1 MLRCWAAL
9 ILLGE
14 QASATPGPTPGPTPA
29 PSPAPSP
36 APTGPTCGAGYTLVS
51 WGTGESKCL
60 QLTASGRTFDECA
73 TTECP
78 KRGGHLACIG
88 SAQEFDAVFDEFS
101 SDPCADGGCDGR
113 RRLGAGELKGGYPAG
128 CAFVGQNLCNS
139 KEEWEWTTTSCAG
152 VDPEAVWAGGQ
163 PDNWAGAEK
172 CGMMCNQLDGGLHDG
187 PCHNTIHCL
196 CEERV
201 ARTEELNYDNFDKGS
216 CPEPVWWGLYIA
228 TFLIGFVWCF
238 SAGYG
243 CCGIPRMKEHNK
255 KQADNLCCG
264 ILFILTFLQ
273 LIFWLII
280 SPAFGMN
287 PIIGLMGGLGDV
299 VGITAAWY
307 WSRYTN
313 EHWYPPE
320 PPVAPAPE
328 PPVIVGPS
336 MAPVAYGG
344 EVATAQPVIQG
355 AVVMGAVK
363 EGTEPP
369 PLHEICD
376 ALKRNLGLDGN
387 FEEVVNAACLQL
399 GVAPTG
405 SLPEKADACW
415 RAMEG

>member
-14 QASATPGPTPGPTPA
+14 QASATPGPTPGPT
-29 PSPAPSP
+29 PAPSP

-60 QLTASGRTFDECA
+60 QLTASGKTFDECA
-73 TTECP
+73 TKVCP
-78 KRGGHLACIG
+78 GKGGHLACIG
-88 SAQEFDAVFDEFS
+88 SAKEFDAVFDAFT

-113 RRLGAGELKGGYPAG
+113 RRLGAGELEGGWPAG
-128 CAFVGQNLCNS
+128 CAFVGQNRCNS
-139 KEEWEWTTTSCAG
+139 KEEWEWTTTSCAA
-152 VDPEAVWAGGQ
+152 VDPEAVWHAGE
-163 PDNWAGAEK
+163 PNDYAGAEK
-172 CGMMCNQLDGGLHDG
+172 CGMLCNNMDGGLNDG

-201 ARTEELNYDNFDKGS
+201 ARTEELNYDNYDKGS

-228 TFLIGFVWCF
+228 AFLLGFAWCF

-255 KQADNLCCG
+255 QQADNLCCG
-264 ILFILTFLQ
+264 IFLMI
-273 LIFWLII
+273 IFVTIVYHGVL
-280 SPAFGMN
+280 SPIFGMN
-287 PIIGLMGGLGDV
+287 PLLHIIAAIGDV
-299 VGITAAWY
+299 VGFTAAYY
-307 WSRYTN
+307 WSQYTN

-328 PPVIVGPS
+328 PPIIVGPS

-344 EVATAQPVIQG
+344 EVATAQPVVQG
-355 AVVMGAVK
+355 AVIQGVK

-376 ALKRNLGLDGN
+376 ALKRNLGVDGN

-399 GVAPTG
+399 GVPPTG

>member
-14 QASATPGPTPGPTPA
+14 QASATPGPTP
-29 PSPAPSP
+29 APSP
-36 APTGPTCGAGYTLVS
+36 APTGPTCGDGYTLVS

-60 QLTASGRTFDECA
+60 QLTASGKTFDECA
-73 TTECP
+73 TKVCP
-78 KRGGHLACIG
+78 GKGGHLACIG
-88 SAQEFDAVFDEFS
+88 SAKEFDAVFDAFT

-113 RRLGAGELKGGYPAG
+113 RRLGAGELEGGWPAG
-128 CAFVGQNLCNS
+128 CAFVGQNRCNS
-139 KEEWEWTTTSCAG
+139 KEEWEWTTTSCAA
-152 VDPEAVWAGGQ
+152 VDPEAVWHAGE
-163 PDNWAGAEK
+163 PNDYAGAEK
-172 CGMMCNQLDGGLHDG
+172 CGMLCNNMDGGLNDG

-228 TFLIGFVWCF
+228 AFLLGFAWCF

-255 KQADNLCCG
+255 QQADNLCCG
-264 ILFILTFLQ
+264 IFLMI
-273 LIFWLII
+273 IFVTIVYHGVL
-280 SPAFGMN
+280 SPIFGMN
-287 PIIGLMGGLGDV
+287 PLLHIIAAIGDV
-299 VGITAAWY
+299 VGFTAAYY
-307 WSRYTN
+307 WSQYTN

-328 PPVIVGPS
+328 PPIIVGPS

-344 EVATAQPVIQG
+344 EVATAQPVVQG
-355 AVVMGAVK
+355 AVVLGAEK
-363 EGTEPP
+363 AGTEPP

-399 GVAPTG
+399 GVPPTG

-415 RAMEG
+415 SAMEG

>member
-9 ILLGE
+9 IWLGA

-29 PSPAPSP
+29 PSPAP
-36 APTGPTCGAGYTLVS
+36 TGPTCAAGYTLVS

-60 QLTASGRTFDECA
+60 QLTASGKTFDECA
-73 TTECP
+73 TKVCP
-78 KRGGHLACIG
+78 GKGGHLACIG
-88 SAQEFDAVFDEFS
+88 SAKEFDAVFDAFT

-113 RRLGAGELKGGYPAG
+113 RRLGAGELEGGWPAG
-128 CAFVGQNLCNS
+128 CAFVGQNRCNS
-139 KEEWEWTTTSCAG
+139 KEEWEWTTTSCAA
-152 VDPEAVWAGGQ
+152 VDPEAVWHAGE
-163 PDNWAGAEK
+163 PNDYAGAEK
-172 CGMMCNQLDGGLHDG
+172 CGMLCNNMDGGLNDG

-228 TFLIGFVWCF
+228 AFLLGFAWCF

-243 CCGIPRMKEHNK
+243 CCGIPRMKEHDK

-264 ILFILTFLQ
+264 IFLMI
-273 LIFWLII
+273 IFVTIVYHGVL
-280 SPAFGMN
+280 SPIFGMN
-287 PIIGLMGGLGDV
+287 PLLHIIAAIGDV
-299 VGITAAWY
+299 VGFTAAYY
-307 WSRYTN
+307 WSQYTN

-328 PPVIVGPS
+328 PTIIVGPS

-344 EVATAQPVIQG
+344 EVATAQPVVQG
-355 AVVMGAVK
+355 AVIQGVK

-399 GVAPTG
+399 GVPPTG